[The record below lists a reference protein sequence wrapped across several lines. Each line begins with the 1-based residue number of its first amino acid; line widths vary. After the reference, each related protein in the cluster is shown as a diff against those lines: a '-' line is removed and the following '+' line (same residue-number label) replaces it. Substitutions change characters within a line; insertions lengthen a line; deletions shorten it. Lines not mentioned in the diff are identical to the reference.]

1 MKKNFLFI
9 LPLLFVFAACK
20 TDNAA
25 EPTVTLS
32 PSSISAN
39 SVASTTTLSVISNYD
54 WTLSSDQTWC
64 VSSVTSGKA
73 GVNATTTISI
83 TANTS
88 TTQRTANLAFNVNKA
103 TIATATCTQAAEEK
117 YKLPVIFHVLYH
129 TSTDTLQNVA
139 QAQISKVMSAV
150 NTLYSN
156 NNMNLEFDLATT
168 DPNGN
173 TLTEAG
179 IDRQYISTDSLE
191 CDKFMNG
198 ELTDNSKYVGMLW
211 NLNKYINV
219 FLYEFKTDNSGYV
232 TMGITHLPY
241 VSSTNKLTGLNLGDY
256 YLTHSLEYPHC
267 ASINSSFIY
276 EYDPTS
282 GYYNPYDVSVT
293 IAHELGHYLGLF
305 HVFTEVGATQCSGDD
320 YCTDTPN
327 YDRSTYEKWLVN
339 YIQTHDTK
347 KITLSDLLPRTN
359 CETSAT
365 FNGDNIMD
373 YEYCK
378 SNAFTSDQ
386 RARIRFI
393 LNYGLFIPGTKY
405 NASTVTSS
413 SKALGSSAVRPPI
426 LYESIGTYKGVVKS
440 FQGMKS
446 SKK

>member
-1 MKKNFLFI
+1 MKKNWLLI

-20 TDNAA
+20 TDNSA

-39 SVASTTTLSVISNYD
+39 SVATTTTLSVISNYD

-64 VSSVTSGKA
+64 VPSVTSGKA
-73 GVNATTTISI
+73 GVSAITTVSI
-83 TANTS
+83 AANTS
-88 TTQRTANLAFNVNKA
+88 TTQRTANLAFNVNK
-103 TIATATCTQAAEEK
+103 TTVTTATCTQAAEEK

-129 TSTDTLQNVA
+129 TSTDASQNVT
-139 QAQISKVMSAV
+139 QAQISKIMSAV

-173 TLTEAG
+173 TLSEAG

-198 ELTDNSKYVGMLW
+198 ELADNSKYVGMLW

-241 VSSTNKLTGLNLGDY
+241 VSSTNKLTGLNVGDY
-256 YLTHSLEYPHC
+256 YLTHNWEYPHC

-282 GYYNPYDVSVT
+282 QYYNPYDVSVT

-305 HVFTEVGATQCSGDD
+305 HVFTEVGETQCSGDD

-327 YDRSTYEKWLVN
+327 YDRTTYEKWLVN
-339 YIQTHDTK
+339 YIQTHKD
-347 KITLSDLLPRTN
+347 ITLSDLLPRTN
-359 CETSAT
+359 CETGAT

-378 SNAFTSDQ
+378 SNAFTTNQ
-386 RARIRFI
+386 RERVRFI
-393 LNYGLFIPGTKY
+393 LNYGLFIPGTKF

-413 SKALGSSAVRPPI
+413 SKALGNSAVRPPI

-440 FQGMKS
+440 FQGMRT